1 MNNIINYLKEKMN
14 NFKVTIENIINNISP
29 NGLSL
34 SVIDDYGLR
43 KYAMYFLIFVG
54 ASLII
59 FIGVK
64 TTNNG
69 GKLSNLESNLSDKAL
84 SYLKKNNISINN
96 GESKFLSF
104 NEVDYNSNTNCNNAG
119 GVLVTKNDDN
129 YNYQYY
135 YNCGNNTSD
144 NVQKVI
150 NNNKDALKYIS
161 IKGANPIYISST
173 DVYSDIGYELLDDSA
188 NVTVNNGVKAV
199 EGIYYVEYVVSVNDK
214 QYTAKRMVIVNESL
228 NNNNVPNQ
236 NKPTI
241 TLVGGNE
248 SNTLRGGD
256 YNELGFKAKDASGN
270 DITDKVIVTDN
281 TDLNTVG
288 SYDIV
293 YSVTSDNGLTTTVT
307 RKVNVIDVQLTLS
320 GDQYTSKNLTVNAT
334 ITGDNYYY
342 TTLPNYN
349 KSFATNFTYNV
360 INNGK
365 YTFTVYSNTGNAVSK
380 DIFVDLIDSEAP
392 NGVCYMSDNGNVY
405 VYANDS
411 KSGVSGYSYLV
422 NNNYTSYSESYTY
435 KVSSNK
441 NDVPVRIMDKAGNT
455 GYITCKGRGS
465 SNEVAQKF
473 DPIVPSS
480 FTDSAISDSLKVWLI
495 KKDGYYIVQFWAENP
510 YLQFHMYDAS
520 MHKNTYDTI
529 ENLFNRAL
537 NKNGVKNKVAIAVN
551 SDPSVYYSSYY
562 FCRDSDCPFKKYTS
576 GGLVIR
582 EGVTYRNDTNSNG
595 KRVLTYTVTK
605 DNKMIVLGD
614 KYNFSNPQARIDTYA
629 PAISGQARNTA
640 VALHIMMD
648 DGQILTDK
656 NNPKKYGQLFEK
668 GSNSVSTRNA
678 LCQVNN
684 NNFIYLITNTS
695 KTEDFLAN
703 KMKDLK
709 CNIAVSN
716 DGGGST
722 NFWWKK
728 ANKSSWTTTVGS
740 GSRGRMD
747 AIAYWTEL

>member
-1 MNNIINYLKEKMN
+1 MNNISNYLKEKFN
-14 NFKVTIENIINNISP
+14 NFKATIENIKNNS
-29 NGLSL
+29 LSL
-34 SVIDDYGLR
+34 SGVDNYDLR
-43 KYAMYFLIFVG
+43 KYAMYFLIFAG

-64 TTNNG
+64 TTNN
-69 GKLSNLESNLSDKAL
+69 ESRLAVVENGLSDKAI

-104 NEVDYNSNTNCNNAG
+104 NEIGYNSNTKCNNAG

-150 NNNKDALKYIS
+150 NDNKDALKYIS

-199 EGIYYVEYVVSVNDK
+199 EGVYYVEYVVSVNDK

-228 NNNNVPNQ
+228 NNNVPNQ

-288 SYDIV
+288 TYDIV

-455 GYITCKGRGS
+455 GYITCKGSGS
-465 SNEVAQKF
+465 SDTIKKY

-480 FTDSAISDSLKVWLI
+480 FTDRELTDSFKVWLI

-510 YLQFHMYDAS
+510 YLQFHTYDAS
-520 MHKNTYDTI
+520 MHGNAYDSI
-529 ENLFNRAL
+529 ASLFNHAL
-537 NKNGVKNKVAIAVN
+537 SKDKNGIKNKLTIAFN
-551 SDPSVYYSSYY
+551 SDVSVYYDSYY
-562 FCRDSDCPFKKYTS
+562 ACRRSSNSACSWNNYTN
-576 GGLVIR
+576 GALIVRDGK
-582 EGVTYRNDTNSNG
+582 TYRYDLTTNGRRSPI
-595 KRVLTYTVTK
+595 YTITK
-605 DNKMIVLGD
+605 DNKMIIIND
-614 KYNFSNPQARIDTYA
+614 KNNRSLEVRTAAFKQAID
-629 PAISGQARNTA
+629 GQARNTA
-640 VALHIMMD
+640 MTLTLLMD

-656 NNPKKYGQLFEK
+656 NNPKNYSHLYKPDSGGTE
-668 GSNSVSTRNA
+668 RNA

-684 NNFIYLITNTS
+684 NNFIYIIAEN
-695 KTEDFLAN
+695 KGEGFLAK
-703 KMKDLK
+703 KMKELN
-709 CNIAVSN
+709 CYVAVHN

-728 ANKSSWTTTVGS
+728 STKTSWTKIHGT

-747 AIAYWTEL
+747 AIVYWTEL